1 MPETRTVK
9 GFSEDQLPLGK
20 GDFEGRETLKTALY
34 LRIASYNPPVKSL
47 VNQGFFYILVFYC
60 FSLYKAI
67 FHVRAPF
74 GHHGHHARKED
85 TMKNVLLDKG
95 IIHPSGEINKD
106 KINLVAGAITQP
118 FAEMVWVTTGG
129 DMETINRLTDMLVTM
144 NTPADRGKLFK
155 IIKLLYGLMGL
166 QFSTEAEPM
175 DADPAVL
182 DYFLFS
188 FTADF
193 GEIIKDYIAET

>member
-1 MPETRTVK
+1 
-9 GFSEDQLPLGK
+9 
-20 GDFEGRETLKTALY
+20 
-34 LRIASYNPPVKSL
+34 
-47 VNQGFFYILVFYC
+47 
-60 FSLYKAI
+60 
-67 FHVRAPF
+67 
-74 GHHGHHARKED
+74 
-85 TMKNVLLDKG
+85 MKNVLLDKG

-155 IIKLLYGLMGL
+155 IIKLLYGLIGL

-193 GEIIKDYIAET
+193 GEIIKDYIAEA